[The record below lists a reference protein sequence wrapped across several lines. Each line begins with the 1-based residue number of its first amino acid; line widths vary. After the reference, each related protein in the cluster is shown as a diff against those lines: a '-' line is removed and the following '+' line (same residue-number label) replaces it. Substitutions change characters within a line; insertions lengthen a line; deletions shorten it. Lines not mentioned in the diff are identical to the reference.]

1 MSRQDDRARQ
11 EFTTEAEELLDSL
24 ARDLTELETKGTAV
38 RPDVINNIF
47 REVHSLKGLA
57 GMLGFTD
64 VAELAHVLEDL
75 LDGLRMGR
83 VGITTELTEILS
95 DAHETLTR
103 YVGAMQDEGLS
114 VPDAAPLLARIHE
127 AMKGPVEKDLDPLA
141 EIDVDDQTRRSL
153 TEYEE
158 HRLRENIRRGSNLY
172 SVSVTYDFSDFDERL
187 RTLTAALNDSGEVI
201 STLPA
206 MDVTGGSGIS
216 FRLLFGTTLT
226 ESELMTRAGSGAA
239 IKSLRKIAQPD
250 ASAGG
255 MIEEEELSLR
265 SMSST
270 VRVDISKL
278 DQVMNIVGE
287 LIVERTRMEM
297 VARSLQSTE
306 ARPVARELTRISRS
320 FGRKLEELQKSVI
333 DTRLVPISQLYA
345 RVARAARKLARELGK
360 EVDLVTRGSDTE
372 LDKLTVE
379 ELADPLM
386 HLIRNALDHGIETP
400 DERRAADKSERGT
413 LTLDAYQRGSSVV
426 IDVRDDGRGIDPVR
440 VRTRAVRRG
449 LIGENEELG
458 IERAIELLFMPGFS
472 TADQISEISGRGV
485 GLDVVRKNIHDL
497 KGTIEVLSGA
507 NGGTAFR
514 IVLPITLAILQ
525 ALIVGSGPENYAIP
539 LTSVDELVRI
549 GASDI
554 QTVEGRE
561 VFFLRDQ
568 NVPLLR
574 LSDAFGGDTDGKVF
588 DDAKRRWFVVVT
600 RSGDRKAGIMVD
612 EVLRQQEIVIK
623 PVGERLSALAGIAG
637 ATEIGESEV
646 ILVVDIAS
654 LVGSFGDSAR
664 ARRRQ
669 TRLGRRP

>member
-24 ARDLTELETKGTAV
+24 ARDLTELESKGTAV

-83 VGITTELTEILS
+83 VAITADLLEILS

-103 YVGAMQDEGLS
+103 YVGAMHDDGLA
-114 VPDAAPLLARIHE
+114 VPDAEPLLRRIRALMH
-127 AMKGPVEKDLDPLA
+127 GSPEKDLDPLE
-141 EIDVDDQTRRSL
+141 EIDVDEQSRRSL

-158 HRLRENIRRGSNLY
+158 HRLRENITSGANIY
-172 SVSVTYDFSDFDERL
+172 AVSVTYDFSDFDERL
-187 RTLTAALNDSGEVI
+187 RALTSALNDSGEVI

-206 MDVTGGSGIS
+206 MDATGGNGIS
-216 FRLLFGTTLT
+216 FRLLYGTSLT
-226 ESELMTRAGSGAA
+226 ESELVTRAGEGAA
-239 IKSLRKIAQPD
+239 IRSLRKPAPGVP
-250 ASAGG
+250 AGALAD
-255 MIEEEELSLR
+255 EEELSLR

-297 VARSLQSTE
+297 IARSLQSAE
-306 ARPVARELTRISRS
+306 ARPIARELTRISRS
-320 FGRKLEELQKSVI
+320 LGRKLDELQKSVI
-333 DTRLVPISQLYA
+333 DTRLVPISQLYS
-345 RVARAARKLARELGK
+345 RVTRAARKLARELGK
-360 EVDLVTRGSDTE
+360 EVDLITRGSETE

-400 DERRAADKSERGT
+400 EERRAAGKTERGS

-426 IDVRDDGRGIDPVR
+426 IDIRDDGRGISPGR
-440 VRTRAVRRG
+440 VRERAVQRG
-449 LIGENEELG
+449 LISADEELG
-458 IERAIELLFMPGFS
+458 LAAAIDLLFQPGFS
-472 TADQISEISGRGV
+472 TAEQVTEVSGRGV

-497 KGTIEVLSGA
+497 KGTIEVLPGQ
-507 NGGTAFR
+507 NGGTTFR

-525 ALIVGSGPENYAIP
+525 ALIVRAGSEVYAFP

-549 GASDI
+549 GSPDI
-554 QTVEGRE
+554 HTVEGRE
-561 VFFLRDQ
+561 VFFLREQ

-574 LSDAFGGDTDGKVF
+574 LSDAFGIERSGEVEGDFNRK
-588 DDAKRRWFVVVT
+588 WFVVVT
-600 RSGDRKAGIMVD
+600 RSGERLAGIMVD

-623 PVGERLSALAGIAG
+623 PVGERLSAIPGIAG

-646 ILVVDIAS
+646 ILVVDVAS
-654 LVGSFGDSAR
+654 LVGTYGDTAR

-669 TRLGRRP
+669 TRQGRGA

>member
-24 ARDLTELETKGTAV
+24 ARDLTELESKGTAV

-83 VGITTELTEILS
+83 VAITAELLEILN
-95 DAHETLTR
+95 DAHEMLTR
-103 YVGAMQDEGLS
+103 HVGAMHDEGPAS
-114 VPDAAPLLARIHE
+114 PDAEPLLGRIRALMLGSPDKE
-127 AMKGPVEKDLDPLA
+127 LDPLE
-141 EIDVDDQTRRSL
+141 EIDVDEQSRRSL

-158 HRLRENIRRGSNLY
+158 HRLRENITSGANIY
-172 SVSVTYDFSDFDERL
+172 AVSVTYDFSDFDERL
-187 RTLTAALNDSGEVI
+187 RALTAALNDSGEVI

-206 MDVTGGSGIS
+206 MDATGGNGIS
-216 FRLLFGTTLT
+216 FRLLYGTSLT
-226 ESELMTRAGSGAA
+226 ESELVTRAGEGAA
-239 IKSLRKIAQPD
+239 IRSLRKPAPV
-250 ASAGG
+250 APAGAVAD
-255 MIEEEELSLR
+255 EEELSLR

-297 VARSLQSTE
+297 IARSLQSSE
-306 ARPVARELTRISRS
+306 ARPIARELTRISRS
-320 FGRKLEELQKSVI
+320 LGRKLDELQKSVI
-333 DTRLVPISQLYA
+333 DTRLVPIGQLYA
-345 RVARAARKLARELGK
+345 RVTRAARKLARELGK
-360 EVDLVTRGSDTE
+360 EVDLITKGSETE

-386 HLIRNALDHGIETP
+386 HLIRNALDHGLETP
-400 DERRAADKSERGT
+400 EERRTAGKEERGS

-426 IDVRDDGRGIDPVR
+426 IDVRDDGRGISPVR
-440 VRTRAVRRG
+440 IRERAVRRG
-449 LIGENEELG
+449 LIQVDEELELAG
-458 IERAIELLFMPGFS
+458 AIDLLFQPGFS
-472 TADQISEISGRGV
+472 TAAEVTEISGRGV
-485 GLDVVRKNIHDL
+485 GLDVVRKNIQDL
-497 KGTIEVLSGA
+497 KGTIEVLPGE
-507 NGGTAFR
+507 NGGTTFR

-525 ALIVGSGPENYAIP
+525 ALIVRAGSEIYAFP

-549 GASDI
+549 GSADI
-554 QTVEGRE
+554 HTVEGRE
-561 VFFLRDQ
+561 VFFLREQ

-574 LSDAFGGDTDGKVF
+574 LSDAFGIDSGELESDFNRK
-588 DDAKRRWFVVVT
+588 WYVVVS
-600 RSGDRKAGIMVD
+600 RSAERLAGIMVN

-623 PVGERLSALAGIAG
+623 PVGDRLSEIPGIAG

-646 ILVVDIAS
+646 ILVVDVAS
-654 LVGSFGDSAR
+654 LVGTYGDTAR

-669 TRLGRRP
+669 RQGGGA

>member
-103 YVGAMQDEGLS
+103 YVGAMQDEGHA

-158 HRLRENIRRGSNLY
+158 HRLRENIRSGSNLY

-239 IKSLRKIAQPD
+239 IKSLRKTAQPD

-345 RVARAARKLARELGK
+345 RVTRAARKLARELGK

-400 DERRAADKSERGT
+400 DERRAAGKSERGT

-497 KGTIEVLSGA
+497 KGTIEVLSGE

-574 LSDAFGGDTDGKVF
+574 LSDAFGGDTEGKVF
-588 DDAKRRWFVVVT
+588 DEANRRWFVVVT
-600 RSGDRKAGIMVD
+600 RSGDRQAGIMVD